1 MIRGYFENC
10 YGLKE
15 FTLPNIDFTNS
26 NRAIIYAPNGVMKSS
41 LSKVFDDISKGNR
54 TTDRIFTGVISSYS
68 INYYAGA
75 YNYSSENDNT
85 LGPTENIYVI
95 NPFSDTFEF
104 TKETVSTLL
113 ADETTRNEYNVLI
126 SQISGDIRQIE
137 RKLKILT
144 GLKNQE
150 IKTKLIQDLHLST
163 TSDWTDIFERLKT
176 LFIDHNH
183 IDALD
188 GIKYAELLD
197 PKVIHIYSN
206 PEFIRSINDYVNS
219 LDQLLE
225 NNPVLCR
232 DFNDSNA
239 ESFGKDLEKNNLFNA
254 NHTIH
259 LKDGVTVIHSL
270 DEWKAQVKEQLDRIY
285 EAPELSTVF
294 SNLKQLLTKNTAA
307 QRVRDII
314 ISNRE
319 IIPLLRNID
328 NLKIELWLNSFSFL
342 DESFEDYYIRI
353 SRHTDRIRQLYE
365 RASEQS
371 ARWTSVVNEFN
382 RRFRVPFKVIINNKA
397 NFLLKDEAPNLSF
410 EYKRGQQHIQS
421 AILKKD
427 DLMVSLSTGE
437 KRALYL
443 LYVLF
448 DLERIRKMAEAGG
461 KYLIV
466 ADDIADSFDYKNKY
480 AIIEYLSDLANSI
493 GIDLLVLTHNFDFYR
508 TVKFRLS
515 VNRNHCLIAQRDEE
529 GKVSI
534 SEFKYQKDFFKNV
547 VINQINN
554 GDISTDEKIKL
565 LISSIPFYRNLCEY
579 CGKDMEYNKLTAFM
593 HLKTTPLNTET
604 VTLSDL
610 WSIINQFLSGN
621 AYNGTNEKF
630 IDALIRIANS
640 CVTNTADEVLLEN
653 KLVIAIAIRLKAEIF
668 LRDIIVT
675 QTGTCVDAT
684 SNQTREWY
692 NNAKTFLTDE
702 QKRVI
707 DDVFLITPENIH
719 LNSFMYEPLI
729 DISDWTLKELFQ
741 RVDSL

>member
-1 MIRGYFENC
+1 MNSKGTKNDKRLLRGYFENC

-85 LGPTENIYVI
+85 LGPTENIYVV

-150 IKTKLIQDLHLST
+150 IKTKLIQDLYLST
-163 TSDWTDIFERLKT
+163 TSDWTDIFEQLNT

-232 DFNDSNA
+232 NFNDSNA
-239 ESFGKDLEKNNLFNA
+239 ESFGKDLEKNNIFNA

-270 DEWKAQVKEQLDRIY
+270 DEWKTQVKEQLDRIY

-328 NLKIELWLNSFSFL
+328 NLKIELWLNSFSCL

-443 LYVLF
+443 
-448 DLERIRKMAEAGG
+448 A
-461 KYLIV
+461 
-466 ADDIADSFDYKNKY
+466 
-480 AIIEYLSDLANSI
+480 
-493 GIDLLVLTHNFDFYR
+493 
-508 TVKFRLS
+508 
-515 VNRNHCLIAQRDEE
+515 
-529 GKVSI
+529 
-534 SEFKYQKDFFKNV
+534 
-547 VINQINN
+547 
-554 GDISTDEKIKL
+554 
-565 LISSIPFYRNLCEY
+565 
-579 CGKDMEYNKLTAFM
+579 
-593 HLKTTPLNTET
+593 
-604 VTLSDL
+604 
-610 WSIINQFLSGN
+610 
-621 AYNGTNEKF
+621 
-630 IDALIRIANS
+630 
-640 CVTNTADEVLLEN
+640 
-653 KLVIAIAIRLKAEIF
+653 
-668 LRDIIVT
+668 
-675 QTGTCVDAT
+675 TG
-684 SNQTREWY
+684 
-692 NNAKTFLTDE
+692 
-702 QKRVI
+702 
-707 DDVFLITPENIH
+707 
-719 LNSFMYEPLI
+719 
-729 DISDWTLKELFQ
+729 
-741 RVDSL
+741 

>member
-15 FTLPNIDFTNS
+15 FTLPNIDFTN
-26 NRAIIYAPNGVMKSS
+26 NNKAIIYAPNGVMKSS

-68 INYYAGA
+68 INYYAGT
-75 YNYSSENDNT
+75 YNFSSENDNT
-85 LGPTENIYVI
+85 VVPTDNIYVV
-95 NPFSDTFEF
+95 NPFTDTFEF

-113 ADETTRNEYNVLI
+113 ADEATRNEYNVLI

-137 RKLKILT
+137 RKLKALT

-150 IKTKLIQDLHLST
+150 IKEKLIQDLQLST
-163 TSDWTDIFERLKT
+163 TSDWTDIFEKLNT
-176 LFIDHNH
+176 LFINHNNFE
-183 IDALD
+183 ILD
-188 GIKYAELLD
+188 GIKYSELFD

-206 PEFIRSINDYVNS
+206 PEFVNSINDYINS
-219 LDQLLE
+219 LDNLLE
-225 NNPVLCR
+225 DNPVLCR

-239 ESFGKDLEKNNLFNA
+239 ESFGKDLEKNNLFKA

-270 DEWKAQVKEQLDRIY
+270 DEWKAQVKEQLDRLY

-294 SNLKQLLTKNTAA
+294 SNLKQLLTKTAA
-307 QRVRDII
+307 TQRVRDII

-319 IIPLLRNID
+319 IIPFMRNTR
-328 NLKIELWLNSFSFL
+328 NLKIELWLNCFSHL
-342 DESFEDYYIRI
+342 DASFEEYYTRI
-353 SRHTDRIRQLYE
+353 SQHTERIRRLYE

-371 ARWTSVVNEFN
+371 ERWTSVVNEFN

-410 EYKRGQQHIQS
+410 EYKRGQQNVQS
-421 AILKKD
+421 AILKKE

-461 KYLIV
+461 KYLVI

-480 AIIEYLSDLANSI
+480 AIIEYLSDLANTT
-493 GIDLLVLTHNFDFYR
+493 GIDILVLTHNFDFYR

-515 VNRNHCLIAQRDEE
+515 INRNHCLIAQRDEE

-547 VINQINN
+547 VINQINDGN
-554 GDISTDEKIKL
+554 ISDDEKIKL

-579 CGKDMEYNKLTAFM
+579 CGKDVEYNELTAFM

-604 VTLSDL
+604 VYLADL
-610 WSIINQFLSGN
+610 WRIINPFLSGN
-621 AYNGTNEKF
+621 TYNGANEKF
-630 IDALIRIANS
+630 IDALSRIAYS
-640 CVTNTADEVLLEN
+640 CVTNTTNEVLLEN
-653 KLVIAIAIRLKAEIF
+653 KLVIAIAVRLKTEKF
-668 LRDIIVT
+668 LKSIIVREN
-675 QTGTCVDAT
+675 GNCVDAT

-692 NNAKTFLTDE
+692 TIAKPFLTDG
-702 QKRVI
+702 QKLVI
-707 DDVFLITPENIH
+707 DDVLLITPENIH

-729 DISDWTLKELFQ
+729 DISDWTLKDLFN
-741 RVDSL
+741 RVNTL